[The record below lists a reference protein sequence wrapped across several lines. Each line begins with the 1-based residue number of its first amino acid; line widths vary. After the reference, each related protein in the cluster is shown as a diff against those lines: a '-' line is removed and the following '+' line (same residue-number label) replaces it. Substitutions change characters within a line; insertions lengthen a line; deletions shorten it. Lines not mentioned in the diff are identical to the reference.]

1 MASTQFI
8 SKKKLIA
15 VIRKI
20 ADAKGTGLVSILT
33 DTQRAVLLKFSRGKL
48 IHAYSRSREIA
59 VVVQVLIETEFL
71 KFSFTSVPVE
81 NQPELI
87 PIDTFIEMLESS
99 DNIDLVTGSTP
110 RRTVVADSKPADLT
124 REPLQELLVDIASEY
139 IGLVAEI
146 VVEESLENSSNTL
159 EAIEAIAAMI
169 PDADRAESF
178 RQAVENSINLADE

>member
-48 IHAYSRSREIA
+48 IHAYSRSREIS
-59 VVVQVLIETEFL
+59 VVVRVLIETDFV

-87 PIDTFIEMLESS
+87 PIDTFIEMLESGDS
-99 DNIDLVTGSTP
+99 IDLVTGSTP
-110 RRTVVADSKPADLT
+110 QRIVVADSEPNDLT
-124 REPLQELLVDIASEY
+124 REPLKELLVEIASEY

-146 VVEESLENSSNTL
+146 VVEESLENSSETS
-159 EAIEAIAAMI
+159 EAVDTIAAMI
-169 PDADRAESF
+169 PDADQAEAFRRA
-178 RQAVENSINLADE
+178 VGNNINLTDE

>member
-15 VIRKI
+15 VVRKI

-33 DTQRAVLLKFSRGKL
+33 ETQRAVLLKFSRGKL

-59 VVVQVLIETEFL
+59 VVVQVLIETDFV
-71 KFSFTSVPVE
+71 KFGFTSVPVD
-81 NQPELI
+81 NRPELI
-87 PIDTFIEMLESS
+87 PIDAFIEMLESGE
-99 DNIDLVTGSTP
+99 NTDLESSSMPPQAVDVDP
-110 RRTVVADSKPADLT
+110 EPADLT

-159 EAIEAIAAMI
+159 EAVDAIAAMI
-169 PDADRAESF
+169 PDADRAEAF
-178 RQAVENSINLADE
+178 RQAVENSVNLAEE

>member
-15 VIRKI
+15 VFRKI

-48 IHAYSRSREIA
+48 IHAYSRSREIE
-59 VVVQVLIETEFL
+59 VVVQVLIETDFV
-71 KFSFTSVPVE
+71 KFGFTSVPVE

-87 PIDTFIEMLESS
+87 PINTFIEMLESGENTELES
-99 DNIDLVTGSTP
+99 SSMP
-110 RRTVVADSKPADLT
+110 PRTVVVDSESADLT
-124 REPLQELLVDIASEY
+124 RDPLKELLVDIASEY

-146 VVEESLENSSNTL
+146 VVEESLENSSDTL
-159 EAIEAIAAMI
+159 EAIDAIAAMI
-169 PDADRAESF
+169 PDADRAQDF
-178 RQAVENSINLADE
+178 RQAVENSINLADD